1 MRKMLAITA
10 LTVAGLATV
19 SNAGQVKPVVFA
31 NGSAPVTVGL
41 NAQDGQPGSPDLIC
55 QG

>member
-19 SNAGQVKPVVFA
+19 SNAGQVKPVVSRKSWLSIA
-31 NGSAPVTVGL
+31 SRL
-41 NAQDGQPGSPDLIC
+41 K
-55 QG
+55 